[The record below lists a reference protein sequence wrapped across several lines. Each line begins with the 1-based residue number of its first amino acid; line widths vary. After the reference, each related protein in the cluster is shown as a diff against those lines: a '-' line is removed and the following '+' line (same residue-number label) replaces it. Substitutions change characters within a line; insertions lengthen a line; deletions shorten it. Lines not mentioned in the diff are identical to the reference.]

1 MSKMI
6 IVVLTVWLYRE
17 IFNILEYFNGTAQ
30 PANDVPQDVP
40 SMCSSNIPNK
50 SPKDP
55 IWPS

>member
-40 SMCSSNIPNK
+40 SMCSSNIPYK

-55 IWPS
+55 I